1 LSNERNFFR
10 FHHISTRNDFLQ
22 FCVKNLFC
30 TVHHKL
36 SDMKT
41 LKINAAYLVLSLGL
55 IGFSCGTTNDS
66 EKSIEGSGS
75 ATQSTPNDSSE
86 AKSVE
91 PLGQGDDNQKDSLGY
106 PSNQSNLNADSTRR
120 KHD

>member
-1 LSNERNFFR
+1 
-10 FHHISTRNDFLQ
+10 
-22 FCVKNLFC
+22 
-30 TVHHKL
+30 
-36 SDMKT
+36 MKT